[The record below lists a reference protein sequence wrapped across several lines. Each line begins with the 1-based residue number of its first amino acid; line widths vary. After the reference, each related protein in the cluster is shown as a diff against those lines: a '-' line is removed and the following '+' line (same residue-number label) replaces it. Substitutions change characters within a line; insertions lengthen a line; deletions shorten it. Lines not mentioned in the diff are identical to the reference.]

1 MPITEAA
8 KRAQKKYNAKPEI
21 RDKLNELANRKVMC
35 ECGMMSNYSVL
46 ARHKKSKQHCQLI
59 KETDENISLSPSK
72 VLKGK
77 KNILEMI

>member
-1 MPITEAA
+1 
-8 KRAQKKYNAKPEI
+8 
-21 RDKLNELANRKVMC
+21 
-35 ECGMMSNYSVL
+35 MSNYSVL
-46 ARHKKSKQHCQLI
+46 ARHKKSKQHCQLM

>member
-21 RDKLNELANRKVMC
+21 RNKLNELANRKVMC
-35 ECGMMSNYSVL
+35 QCGMMSNYSVL
-46 ARHKKSKQHCQLI
+46 ARHKKSKQHCQSM
-59 KETDENISLSPSK
+59 KKTDENISLSPSK